1 MKLAACSM
9 AQRLELPSPAP
20 VDSVLDAAEWSTGV
34 FQQGPNPVRGSQEGH
49 DSGDDS
55 DSETESEN

>member
-1 MKLAACSM
+1 M

-34 FQQGPNPVRGSQEGH
+34 SQQGPNPVRGSQEGH

-55 DSETESEN
+55 DSETESET